1 MDPARVAGGVPAADL
16 QAAGL
21 GARAGLHR
29 NLGPDRIAVGIRLD
43 EPDLG
48 PVAHG
53 QRRAVAMLSGILGA
67 KIAEQRDVRAAV
79 DLQNVETAV
88 EIEVGDQRAAAL
100 AVASDPRLLAGFR
113 ELAVPL
119 AEEQVARVLGG
130 EIRHLLEIALRDE
143 NVEEASVVEI

>member
-67 KIAEQRDVRAAV
+67 KIAEPRAVRAAV
-79 DLQNVETAV
+79 DLPTV

-130 EIRHLLEIALRDE
+130 EIRHLLE
-143 NVEEASVVEI
+143 